1 MFFYVLLAATALAF
15 LFCRWLL
22 TGRIGYYWLAIR
34 EEPEAAQTLGIDVF
48 RYRMIAVAIS
58 SGMAAL
64 SGVFYAFYYKNL
76 FPEQIF
82 SMSRSIELLTGPII
96 GGIGRTYDRRR
107 GEEGVRPCS

>member
-1 MFFYVLLAATALAF
+1 MFYYVLLAATALAF

-64 SGVFYAFYYKNL
+64 SGVFYAFYYNNL
-76 FPEQIF
+76 FPEQIL
-82 SMSRSIELLTGPII
+82 SMSRAIEQ
-96 GGIGRTYDRRR
+96 IGRGSGR
-107 GEEGVRPCS
+107 GRVCPYV